1 MSEVPE
7 LFHIGKNIRRIR
19 EIRGIKQEVLAN
31 ELGISHQAVSKME
44 QSAQIDEDK
53 LQEVA
58 RILGVSP
65 EVIKNFNEDVAIN
78 NFSNT
83 YENSNVTMVN
93 YQFNPIEK
101 FLEVLEENKQL
112 YERMLETERS
122 KVKLLEALLKEKGK

>member
-1 MSEVPE
+1 MPE